1 MPLQARTYQTNFS
14 AGQVDPRML
23 GREDINV
30 FSNAGSDLTNS
41 SPLVQG
47 GIRRRPGTVYL
58 ATLTGETRMERFRF
72 NETQLY
78 LFAFSNTE
86 LKIFNA
92 AGTLLQTLTG
102 QPWTATTM
110 WEMRMTTSGDT
121 TIITHEDWGMRS
133 LLRTGAST
141 FTISLF
147 VFDAHSSGYPRYVP
161 FYKFALGT
169 ITLTPSATTGV
180 GITLTTS
187 SAYWTSDHVGS
198 IVRYA
203 GKEVDVTAFTNDT
216 VVVGTVRET
225 LAATTADTDW
235 DESVFSA
242 AKGYARSVVFHS
254 RRLWFGGSR
263 DLPNFLF
270 GSQANQF
277 FNFSVGTG
285 LDAESIQG
293 SIGTDDVNNIMHL
306 HSGRHLQI
314 FTDAAVMYLRE
325 SLTQVVT
332 PSAFEPRFTTPYGS
346 GNATPVRLDGAT
358 LFVQDTKKVVR
369 ELIFNDLQD
378 SYTADPISLVSND
391 MITGALQ
398 LSVFYGNTSGP
409 EQWCN
414 VVNEDGT
421 MAIYHSVRSEK
432 INSWYPWTTDGE
444 FESITQ
450 LNGIMYVSAKRS
462 IPQQATC
469 TITVTDAA
477 NIAVGS
483 TITITDN
490 AGVSTTM
497 TATNS
502 DPAVALEFSVGGSRT
517 NNDVADNIAVGSGG
531 VLGINNLSDYT
542 APNPAANVI
551 TVTRVTPGAS
561 NLTVATSDSTRLTV
575 TDFTGGATDAY
586 YLEKF
591 DFDTTI
597 DSAKT
602 LSLVSGTTWE
612 GLAHLVSGGFG
623 YSGSVVEGTLFH
635 GNFTVNSSGRVTL
648 DEAPGSAPMGGLDY
662 TRTIKD
668 MPPVVAGPTGSTM
681 GVRKRIGS
689 VVLRVFETV
698 NFSVEGQEFLIRQ
711 VTSDLEDTPTPETQT
726 YEFHL
731 TGWTRDGQVT
741 ITQTAPLPF
750 TLLSMWKELLV

>member
-30 FSNAGSDLTNS
+30 FANAGSDLTNS

-47 GIRRRPGTVYL
+47 GIRRRPGTVFL
-58 ATLTGETRMERFRF
+58 SALTGETRLERFRF

-78 LFAFSNTE
+78 IFAFSNTE

-110 WEMRMTTSGDT
+110 YEMRMTTSGDT

-133 LLRTGAST
+133 LLRTGATT
-141 FTISLF
+141 FTMSLF
-147 VFDAHSSGYPRYVP
+147 AFDAHSSGYPRYVP
-161 FYKFALGT
+161 FFKFAAGT
-169 ITLTPSATTGV
+169 ITLTPSATSGV

-187 SAYWTSDHVGS
+187 SAYWTADHVGS
-198 IVRYA
+198 IVRY
-203 GKEVDVTAFTNDT
+203 KEKEIDVTAFTNST

-225 LAATTADTDW
+225 LAATSADTEW
-235 DESVFSA
+235 DENVFSA
-242 AKGYARSVVFHS
+242 ANGYARSVVFHS

-293 SIGTDDVNNIMHL
+293 SIGTDEVNNIMHL

-346 GNATPVRLDGAT
+346 SNATPVRLDGAT

-391 MITGALQ
+391 MITGATKLA
-398 LSVFYGNTSGP
+398 VFYGNTSGP

-432 INSWYPWTTDGE
+432 INSWYAWTTNGE

-450 LNGIMYVSAKRS
+450 LNGIMYASVKRS

-469 TITVTDAA
+469 TITVTDAE
-477 NIAVGS
+477 NIAVGT

-497 TATNS
+497 TGTATN
-502 DPAVALEFSVGGSRT
+502 PTTNPNEFSVGVDNAST
-517 NNDVADNIAVGSGG
+517 ADNIAVGADA
-531 VLGINNLSDYT
+531 VLGINALSGYT

-551 TVTRVTPGAS
+551 TVTRVVPGGD
-561 NLTVATSDSTRLTV
+561 NLTVVSSDPTRIAV
-575 TDFTGGATDAY
+575 TDFTGGTTDVR

-591 DFDTTI
+591 DFDTTV
-597 DSAKT
+597 DCAAT
-602 LSLVSGTTWE
+602 LSLVSGTTWG
-612 GLAHLVSGGFG
+612 GLTHLVSGGFG
-623 YSGSVVEGTLFH
+623 YNASVIEGTLFH
-635 GNFTVNSSGRVTL
+635 GDFTVASTGRVTL
-648 DEAPGSAPMGGLDY
+648 DEEPGSAPVGGLDY

-711 VTSDLEDTPTPETQT
+711 VTSDLEATPTPVTQT